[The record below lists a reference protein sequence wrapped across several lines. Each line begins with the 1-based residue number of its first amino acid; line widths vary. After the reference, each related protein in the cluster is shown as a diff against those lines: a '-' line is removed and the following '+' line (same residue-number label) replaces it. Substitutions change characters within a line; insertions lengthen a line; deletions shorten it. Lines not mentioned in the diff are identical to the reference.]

1 MCIIGFLVILF
12 LILILFFILK
22 IFLNIINK
30 IKTYRN
36 KIKKNNIIKIT
47 DKWFELLI
55 KTDKD
60 KDLLYDMFYKKNT
73 IIVKLQDKETIK
85 NNIKFFLDYFIK
97 IPKIKIL
104 KKEYNISKISDNI
117 YINTVFI
124 SWKINNSFNK
134 NLNLKFIFIFKNNLI
149 FELHFFEI

>member
-36 KIKKNNIIKIT
+36 KIKTNNIIKTT

-55 KTDKD
+55 KKD

-124 SWKINNSFNK
+124 SWEINNSFNK